1 MRTLTCLLGFMA
13 VAGAIAQ
20 GPMRNWRFGW
30 TTALDM
36 ETGPPTFQDG
46 SAMFANE
53 SSVSVSD
60 QAGDL
65 LFYSEGVQVYNA
77 NDAVMPNGTG
87 LLSNSYDFQQGVATC
102 PLPGDPNKHLLFHTG
117 FDQVLRVST
126 VDMSL
131 DGGLGAVTD
140 KNIVIAANIAEAMT
154 IAPHTNGTDYWLVVR
169 DFPADLFKVF
179 AITSAGVGPMV
190 SSAACGMDTFDWTGM
205 ARFNHAFDRL
215 AVTMRGGFGNMG
227 KVGLFPFDPSTGVLG
242 AGTLVPSLDPWGLEF
257 SCSDRYLYLSHNG
270 FVPIE
275 QFNMFAGSP
284 AQILASAVDVSEP
297 VVTFDLAYAPDN
309 RIYFTWNDPLN
320 TGARA
325 LGAIRQPDE
334 QGALCDVT
342 YTAVVWN
349 DSTAI
354 ALTGLPNFI
363 QSSAPSNGSCAPL
376 ATSIPELIS
385 NGPSLSSTVVQEGTW
400 VHWSTPTSGYEISVF
415 HAAGG
420 LVQRIRVQGEAH
432 WLNTSALSQGLYV
445 LHVNS
450 VENDIRGVLKFV
462 KE

>member
-1 MRTLTCLLGFMA
+1 MRTTCLLLA
-13 VAGAIAQ
+13 LLSILASSAQ

-53 SSVSVSD
+53 SSVSVSNE
-60 QAGDL
+60 AGDL

-87 LLSNSYDFQQGVATC
+87 LLSNSFDFQQGVATC

-169 DFPADLFKVF
+169 DFPADLFKVY
-179 AITSAGVGPMV
+179 AITSAGVGPIV

-205 ARFNHAFDRL
+205 ARFNHAFNRL
-215 AVTMRGGFGNMG
+215 AVTLRGGFGNMG

-242 AGTLVPSLDPWGLEF
+242 EGTLVPSVDPWGLEF
-257 SCSDRYLYLSHNG
+257 SCSDRLLYLSHNG

-275 QFNMFAGSP
+275 QFNMLAGSP

-309 RIYFTWNDPLN
+309 RIYFTWNDPAN
-320 TGARA
+320 NGARA

-334 QGALCDVT
+334 LGALCDVT

-363 QSSAPSNGSCAPL
+363 QRSQSDIVDCTPL
-376 ATSIPELIS
+376 ATSINEMSRPALVSIAS
-385 NGPSLSSTVVQEGTW
+385 IVRDGTLLRLSAGSRTVITILDANGRIVRQEQ
-400 VHWSTPTSGYEISVF
+400 
-415 HAAGG
+415 A
-420 LVQRIRVQGEAH
+420 RGEEH
-432 WLNTSALSQGLYV
+432 WLNTSSLAAGLYLLRAETLADGRSEAV
-445 LHVNS
+445 
-450 VENDIRGVLKFV
+450 RFV